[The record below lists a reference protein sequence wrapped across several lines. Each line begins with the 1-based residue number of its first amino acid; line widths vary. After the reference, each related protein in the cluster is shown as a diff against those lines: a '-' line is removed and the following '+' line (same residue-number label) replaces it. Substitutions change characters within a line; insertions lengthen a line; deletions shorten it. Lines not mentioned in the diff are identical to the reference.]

1 MDAKSKNPGHAVWV
15 VDDDPSVGE
24 LVGGAMGPKGYAV
37 EAFSEP
43 EHALETLQS
52 PSQPDVAVLL
62 TDLQLEGKS
71 GLDLCRRICELRP
84 DVPVVVVTAF
94 GSMESAVAAIRAGAY
109 DFIAKPIDLQ
119 ELGLI
124 LQRAVRHRELTR
136 EVHRLRSAVLPDPED
151 MLGSSAGMRQVFDLM
166 SRVATSDAT
175 VLITGESGTGKEL
188 VAKAIHGRSG
198 RSHRAF
204 VPVNCA
210 AMPGTLLE
218 SELFGHTKGAFTDA
232 RSAREGLFQAAQ
244 GGTLFLDEIGEMPM
258 EMQPKLLRA
267 LQDRAIRPVG
277 GDAEMP
283 VDVRI
288 LAATHRDLEAQVEAG
303 TFREDLFYRIN
314 VVQLPLPPLRAR
326 GNDVLLLAQKFVRKY
341 ASKYGKPVTGVS
353 GPAAQKLLDYE
364 WPGNVRELEN
374 CMERAV
380 TLTRFDQVMVDDL
393 PEKVQRYQ
401 AAHLVIADD
410 APLPTLEDLER
421 RYIHKVLRA
430 VGGNKTQAAK
440 VLGLDR
446 KTLYRKL
453 ERIEEE
459 RA

>member
-1 MDAKSKNPGHAVWV
+1 
-15 VDDDPSVGE
+15 
-24 LVGGAMGPKGYAV
+24 
-37 EAFSEP
+37 
-43 EHALETLQS
+43 
-52 PSQPDVAVLL
+52 
-62 TDLQLEGKS
+62 
-71 GLDLCRRICELRP
+71 
-84 DVPVVVVTAF
+84 
-94 GSMESAVAAIRAGAY
+94 
-109 DFIAKPIDLQ
+109 
-119 ELGLI
+119 
-124 LQRAVRHRELTR
+124 
-136 EVHRLRSAVLPDPED
+136 
-151 MLGSSAGMRQVFDLM
+151 
-166 SRVATSDAT
+166 
-175 VLITGESGTGKEL
+175 
-188 VAKAIHGRSG
+188 
-198 RSHRAF
+198 
-204 VPVNCA
+204 
-210 AMPGTLLE
+210 
-218 SELFGHTKGAFTDA
+218 
-232 RSAREGLFQAAQ
+232 
-244 GGTLFLDEIGEMPM
+244 M